1 MRSGPEPFS
10 STGRAPGRHEQIA
23 DSGAGGVR
31 ERGGRP
37 AADNRRGLVDKLVVL
52 ERLHHEQ
59 REVHAARDVALE
71 DRVTYVPTPHGQ
83 ALALPLLEVTPAHD
97 SPPRVALEHPPAC
110 FHLVVKVGETGQ
122 AGERTAT
129 FTSALSFHEYTS
141 WPSSVM
147 CHPHENTRRAP
158 GGA

>member
-83 ALALPLLEVTPAHD
+83 ALALPSSRSLPRTTVHRVSLSNTLLHASTWSSRSARRARRASGP
-97 SPPRVALEHPPAC
+97 
-110 FHLVVKVGETGQ
+110 
-122 AGERTAT
+122 AT